1 MKKLTFKEN
10 MTKNDMFKRMH
21 KTKVAE
27 FKELPIEQQKV
38 MIANFKELPESG
50 KIAFECEN
58 KMLVKLQLKFPN
70 EDVHNDYT
78 QVSYRAITA
87 DNFDK
92 IERLTRELN
101 NVRLTEKMREEKLK
115 EIEQAKMGILY
126 NQLGNNDKGYERAM
140 NLQAT
145 AKKIEATGES
155 IERASQKMTRKGVKL
170 TAMAWTPLP
179 YLGYSVVRDAHKGKK
194 GEQENVQILPES
206 NNGESELVGMVKGI
220 DTALSN
226 GVIDKEQAKEM
237 LNDYINN
244 KY

>member
-1 MKKLTFKEN
+1 
-10 MTKNDMFKRMH
+10 TKSDMFKRMH

-38 MIANFKELPESG
+38 MIANSKELPESG

-70 EDVHNDYT
+70 EDDHNDYK

-87 DNFDK
+87 DNSDK
-92 IERLTRELN
+92 TERLTRELN

-145 AKKIEATGES
+145 ANKIEATGES

-206 NNGESELVGMVKGI
+206 NNGESELVEMVKDI

-226 GVIDKEQAKEM
+226 GVIDK
-237 LNDYINN
+237 
-244 KY
+244 